1 MGVRKDA
8 HFLYILIQ
16 SIYYMGYV
24 YLIEDSTNNV
34 YKIGVTRSNSKK
46 RLQKLQTGN
55 SVPLQIKYLFETE
68 YPFRL
73 ESMLHNKYRQYQVL
87 NEWYELPKDIVN
99 RFNEICCK
107 ENDIINLMK
116 DNYYFSKNLK

>member
-1 MGVRKDA
+1 
-8 HFLYILIQ
+8 
-16 SIYYMGYV
+16 MGYV

-107 ENDIINLMK
+107 ENDIINIMK

>member
-1 MGVRKDA
+1 
-8 HFLYILIQ
+8 
-16 SIYYMGYV
+16 MGYV

-34 YKIGVTRSNSKK
+34 YKIGVTRSNSKR

-55 SVPLQIKYLFETE
+55 STPLQIKYIFETE

-73 ESMLHNKYRQYQVL
+73 ESMLHNKYQQYKVL